1 MATRDWKKELE
12 EYIKDPS
19 CTRAKRIRCH
29 ALKYTMIDRTLFHWT
44 MEGLMLK
51 CLSDKEA
58 KVAMGEVHE
67 GLCGSHQSVAMGEVH
82 EGLCGSQQSAHKMH
96 WMLRRVGV
104 YWPTMLVDCFKYYK
118 GCEAC

>member
-1 MATRDWKKELE
+1 
-12 EYIKDPS
+12 
-19 CTRAKRIRCH
+19 
-29 ALKYTMIDRTLFHWT
+29 
-44 MEGLMLK
+44 MLK